1 MVQRLI
7 NYGANVNNEDS
18 IGQTALFY
26 SAREG
31 HREVSEV
38 LINNG
43 ADPNKQDKKHQTPY
57 HLAKKNNKT
66 EVMDLLVSHGVTPIK
81 DMPTEKGKAG
91 KKGGNKKKVDNQFEP
106 RRYVLM
112 TYSDGVWKHLTA
124 EELKNFMASNGEVAK
139 YLRDPGKLQSLKTS
153 TVTPTMNLQDH
164 WDKAAKKIVGHL
176 WKMSGAVHFQNP
188 VDVVGLNIPD
198 YYEVVKKPMDL
209 GTIKNKLATCEY
221 NNCKEFIDDVELVF
235 SNCIL
240 YNEEASDYGALAI
253 KLREEFRKQCQVYSL
268 DYYMTR

>member
-1 MVQRLI
+1 MAQRLI
-7 NYGANVNNEDS
+7 SHGANVNSEDS

-57 HLAKKNNKT
+57 HLARKNNKT
-66 EVMDLLVSHGVTPIK
+66 EVMDLLVSRGVTLIK
-81 DMPTEKGKAG
+81 DTPIEKGKIG

-106 RRYVLM
+106 KKYVLM
-112 TYSDGVWKHLTA
+112 TYHDGIWKQLAA
-124 EELKNFMASNGEVAK
+124 EELKEFMANNGEIAK
-139 YLRDPGKLQSLKTS
+139 YLRDPGKIQSLKLP
-153 TVTPTMNLQDH
+153 TVTPMNLQDH
-164 WDKAAKKIVGHL
+164 WDKAAKKIIGHL
-176 WKMSGAVHFQNP
+176 WKMSGAIHFHSP

-198 YYEVVKKPMDL
+198 YKEVVKKPMDL
-209 GTIKNKLATCEY
+209 GTIKDKLAAYEY
-221 NNCKEFIDDVELVF
+221 NNCKEFMDDVELIF

-253 KLREEFRKQCQVYSL
+253 KFREEFRKQCQVYSL
-268 DYYMTR
+268 DYYMAR